1 MGKINPKQEI
11 EIKKRHLRLRMK
23 RFQKV
28 LNYDREALEKIIL
41 EIPKVETMNISYFCY
56 PNQRS
61 TLIETLRQEHM

>member
-1 MGKINPKQEI
+1 
-11 EIKKRHLRLRMK
+11 MK

-41 EIPKVETMNISYFCY
+41 EIAKVETMNISYFCY